1 MMRYHFS
8 RPAVLVPLC
17 LGALLLLA
25 ALGAFAQGFAGSGAA
40 LKPLGAVWFDL
51 SPGSLNLVQAVVE
64 RYLWAGLWD
73 HVLFPVL
80 AWPAAVVLGLPGLGL
95 VGLGCLLARKAPP
108 KGTRSL

>member
-1 MMRYHFS
+1 MKDSRYA

-17 LGALLLLA
+17 VGALLLLA
-25 ALGAFAQGFAGSGAA
+25 TLGVCAQGFAGGDRG
-40 LKPLGAVWFDL
+40 LKPLGAVWFEV

-80 AWPAAVVLGLPGLGL
+80 AWPAAFVLGIPGLAL
-95 VGLGCLLARKAPP
+95 VGLGCLLAHKPRQEAA
-108 KGTRSL
+108 

>member
-1 MMRYHFS
+1 MMQFRFS

-25 ALGAFAQGFAGSGAA
+25 GLGAFAQGFAAGGAA
-40 LKPLGAVWFDL
+40 PKPLGAVWFDL

-73 HVLFPVL
+73 HILFPVL
-80 AWPAAVVLGLPGLGL
+80 AWPAAVVLGLPGLAL
-95 VGLGCLLARKAPP
+95 VGLGCLLASRMPP
-108 KGTRSL
+108 GAG